1 MGRPPSSGSLYG
13 RHGNVPTG
21 TALLCSSCKRPSWE
35 NPGLRMDAHCTD
47 SEKASTDNMVK
58 HPSHAQ
64 PFDILSPIVTL
75 PQCTL
80 QCTEQV
86 LIASSMTTARSII
99 IGELRFFFARRG
111 LNGCLGRL
119 GHACRVLL
127 GQGNH
132 LHNPDL
138 VGTKGIMVL

>member
-1 MGRPPSSGSLYG
+1 MGNLYQHTHLASHNAYGDHEKKYASGDTKTSG
-13 RHGNVPTG
+13 D
-21 TALLCSSCKRPSWE
+21 
-35 NPGLRMDAHCTD
+35 RMDID
-47 SEKASTDNMVK
+47 EE
-58 HPSHAQ
+58 
-64 PFDILSPIVTL
+64 F
-75 PQCTL
+75 
-80 QCTEQV
+80 
-86 LIASSMTTARSII
+86 TARSII
-99 IGELRFFFARRG
+99 IGELRFSFARRG